1 MLVAWIALGVSTAT
15 SIFWAGYYFGGLR
28 GRLERMRVRLRD
40 LERAYEQ
47 VAERKFR
54 TRFPQDDEQ

>member
-15 SIFWAGYYFGGLR
+15 SIFWIGYYFGALR
-28 GRLERMRVRLRD
+28 GRVERMRIRLRD

-47 VAERKFR
+47 LGERKFR
-54 TRFPQDDEQ
+54 TRFPQDDEK